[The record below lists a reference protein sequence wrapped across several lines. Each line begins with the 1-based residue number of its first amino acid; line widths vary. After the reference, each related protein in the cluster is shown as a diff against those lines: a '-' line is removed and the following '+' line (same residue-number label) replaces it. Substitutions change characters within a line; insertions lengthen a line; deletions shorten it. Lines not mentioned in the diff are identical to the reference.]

1 MSKIHILSEHLSNR
15 IAAGEVIER
24 PASVVKELVENA
36 IDAGARKISIA
47 VERAGTR
54 LIAVSDD
61 GCGMDQDD
69 ALLSLEP
76 HGTSKIREEADIEAI
91 VTLGFRGEAMPSIAA
106 ISRFRLTT
114 RTAGSAEGIRV
125 EVAGGKILEV
135 LPAGCAPGTTLEIRD
150 LFFNTPARKKFLKSP
165 PTEENHITETVI
177 MLALPYPEIS
187 FELSIDGRRA
197 LHSPGAATLDSRLRA
212 FFGRHF
218 AEQML
223 KVEHRESG
231 LEIVGYTAAPGFSRT
246 SRREQRTFV
255 NGRAIESPAIY
266 RGIREGY
273 ATLAENGRFP
283 PCVLFITMPPAEVDV
298 NVHPAKREVRFK
310 QEYVVS
316 RAVATA
322 IGNALRHREA
332 PAPTVP
338 ETIAPTLLLEGAE
351 VRYAPVRQ
359 EQPDLPLTRM
369 VPQEERILPR
379 EVPPPAVAAP
389 AAVPVRPELTD
400 RNEPAPASSVEAA
413 PEPEAAPDEVETI
426 APMPQRMVFSGDWPR
441 EVIGVLDRS
450 YILASGPAG
459 LILID
464 QHAAHERILFE
475 KLLRDSTGGVPAQH
489 LLLPVTVEL
498 PQASA
503 ALLWRSREIFEKL
516 GFDIESLGNRTVMLN
531 AIPASLPSGD
541 LGTMLLDILD
551 ELVENANA
559 RLPLEKEFVARAA
572 CKAAIKSHDYLTPEA
587 ARSLLTQL
595 ANCRQ
600 GTLCPHGRPTMLTI
614 TLSEIARRF
623 GRK

>member
-1 MSKIHILSEHLSNR
+1 MSKIHILPEHLSNR

-36 IDAGARKISIA
+36 IDAGAGTISIA
-47 VERAGTR
+47 VERAGTK

-61 GCGMDQDD
+61 GSGMDQDD

-76 HGTSKIREEADIEAI
+76 HGTSKIREETDIDAI
-91 VTLGFRGEAMPSIAA
+91 VTLGFRGEAIPSIAS

-114 RTAGSAEGIRV
+114 RTADSAEGIRV
-125 EVAGGKILEV
+125 EVAGGKIIEV

-187 FELSIDGRRA
+187 FDLAIDGRRA

-273 ATLAENGRFP
+273 ATLSENGRFP
-283 PCVLFITMPPAEVDV
+283 PCVLFITMPPTEVDV

-322 IGNALRHREA
+322 IGNALRHRET

-338 ETIAPTLLLEGAE
+338 ETIRPTLLMEGAE

-359 EQPDLPLTRM
+359 EQPDLPLTRI

-379 EVPPPAVAAP
+379 ETPAIPPPA
-389 AAVPVRPELTD
+389 PVRPELTD
-400 RNEPAPASSVEAA
+400 RNEPAPAPEPTS
-413 PEPEAAPDEVETI
+413 EPEAATDEPEII

-464 QHAAHERILFE
+464 QHAAHERVLFE
-475 KLLRDSTGGVPAQH
+475 KLLRDSAGGVPAQH

-498 PQASA
+498 PQAA
-503 ALLWRSREIFEKL
+503 AAMLWRCRELFEKL
-516 GFDIESLGNRTVMLN
+516 GFDVEPMGNRTVMLN

-551 ELVENANA
+551 ELIENASA